1 MWNGEKSVL
10 WNLMEQAYHEE
21 RAQMMRRMMAKME
34 ELGDLQKG
42 VAPAEALCILSEVLL
57 LRDWQLLIYAL

>member
-1 MWNGEKSVL
+1 
-10 WNLMEQAYHEE
+10 MEQAYHEE

-42 VAPAEALCILSEVLL
+42 VAPAEALCILPEVLL